1 MSLRRLLVF
10 LLVLPAA
17 TVLGQST
24 GQIVGS
30 VTDSSGAA
38 VPAAQILLTGKLTG
52 VQRTLSSDAAG
63 SFVVPDL
70 RIGSYSLKAT
80 APGFAP
86 RTVADVNVEVSQ
98 TTTVNIT
105 LGVATAV
112 NEVTVSSLAPVIDRS
127 TVVTGDVVTQ
137 KTVQEIP
144 LNGRH
149 FVELGVLI
157 PGSLVAPQAGF
168 LTSPIRG
175 QGALAFITAGN
186 REDTTNFLINGVN
199 LNDMAQNQITFQP
212 SIDTVAEFKVDNSTP
227 DAQNGRN
234 SGAVVNIA
242 TRSGNNEL
250 HGEVFE
256 FLRNEKLDAR
266 NFFAPVKN
274 PYKRNNFGA
283 ALGGPL
289 RHDKIFYFG
298 SYEGVRQAQGLPLN
312 TPVLTAAQRNGVTD
326 AAAQKLLALIPLPND
341 ASGTRFVGSLAAP
354 VQIDQGTGD
363 IQANLG
369 AADTL
374 HGYYA
379 LQADSRIEPTLQGD
393 NLPGFGDSRKARR
406 QVFTLSA
413 DHIVS
418 SATVNSLRLGFNRI
432 HITFSP
438 NTALKA
444 TDYGIAPGS
453 TSPLLPFVSLAGG
466 FALGGPAGF
475 PQGRSDTGTVV
486 ADTLSTLRGR
496 HYIQLGVEGRRAL
509 SNNFSATPGFA
520 AFSSLANFQAGHL
533 SFFSTTQGANNSDIA
548 VNSIGGFVQDTLK
561 LSPTLTLVGGLRYE
575 FNQTPIDT
583 GKRYVVVDPT
593 NGGLVSTTSPYHA
606 PTKQFQPRVGINWD
620 PRGDGK
626 EAIRA
631 GYGIYADQPVLNS
644 VTGLTGN
651 PPFAIPIF
659 AQPTAT
665 TPVLLD
671 TPLANSKT
679 GGISPSTIDPNF
691 RGDYVQDWNVNLQRQ
706 LTAALGFQA
715 GYYGSKGTH
724 LRLALNQNEGNPYAA
739 FGRSY
744 GIINEVT
751 DGGNSL
757 YNALWFSLKQ
767 HVASGLEFDTNYTY
781 SKSIDYNSLNSQG
794 ITVQDSHNF
803 RNDRGPSDYDARHHF
818 SLSGVYSVPY
828 HQVLLKDWQI
838 SSILVLQSGNP
849 FTVRVPG
856 GNPVGGVA
864 GTLRP
869 NMNGDSKLSNP
880 TPNLYFN
887 PAVFSLPA
895 KGAIGSEGRNALY
908 GPGFNNLDFSIA
920 RNFNILE
927 RATLQFRAEF
937 FDALNLTNFGQP
949 IATFGSPLLGQILST
964 RFAPGDSGSSRQ
976 IQFGLKISF

>member
-1 MSLRRLLVF
+1 MSLRRLLTF

-17 TVLGQST
+17 LVLGQST

-38 VPAAQILLTGKLTG
+38 VPAAQIQLTGKLTG

-70 RIGSYSLKAT
+70 RIGSYSLQAT

-86 RTVADVNVEVSQ
+86 RTVADVKVEVSQ

-369 AADTL
+369 SADTL

-379 LQADSRIEPTLQGD
+379 LQADSRQ
-393 NLPGFGDSRKARR
+393 
-406 QVFTLSA
+406 
-413 DHIVS
+413 
-418 SATVNSLRLGFNRI
+418 LR
-432 HITFSP
+432 P
-438 NTALKA
+438 
-444 TDYGIAPGS
+444 
-453 TSPLLPFVSLAGG
+453 LAGD
-466 FALGGPAGF
+466 A
-475 PQGRSDTGTVV
+475 SDQQKHGNR
-486 ADTLSTLRGR
+486 AAELIQQHLFRRDR
-496 HYIQLGVEGRRAL
+496 H
-509 SNNFSATPGFA
+509 
-520 AFSSLANFQAGHL
+520 
-533 SFFSTTQGANNSDIA
+533 
-548 VNSIGGFVQDTLK
+548 
-561 LSPTLTLVGGLRYE
+561 
-575 FNQTPIDT
+575 
-583 GKRYVVVDPT
+583 
-593 NGGLVSTTSPYHA
+593 
-606 PTKQFQPRVGINWD
+606 QPRTGAD
-620 PRGDGK
+620 
-626 EAIRA
+626 
-631 GYGIYADQPVLNS
+631 GYGYAAPESACEQGQSVAQPLTATGQQAIADRKGDTDECEDQPHA
-644 VTGLTGN
+644 LTWRHALAGDQQVN
-651 PPFAIPIF
+651 
-659 AQPTAT
+659 AQ
-665 TPVLLD
+665 
-671 TPLANSKT
+671 
-679 GGISPSTIDPNF
+679 
-691 RGDYVQDWNVNLQRQ
+691 
-706 LTAALGFQA
+706 
-715 GYYGSKGTH
+715 
-724 LRLALNQNEGNPYAA
+724 
-739 FGRSY
+739 
-744 GIINEVT
+744 
-751 DGGNSL
+751 
-757 YNALWFSLKQ
+757 
-767 HVASGLEFDTNYTY
+767 
-781 SKSIDYNSLNSQG
+781 
-794 ITVQDSHNF
+794 
-803 RNDRGPSDYDARHHF
+803 RH
-818 SLSGVYSVPY
+818 PERC
-828 HQVLLKDWQI
+828 
-838 SSILVLQSGNP
+838 
-849 FTVRVPG
+849 RV
-856 GNPVGGVA
+856 
-864 GTLRP
+864 
-869 NMNGDSKLSNP
+869 D
-880 TPNLYFN
+880 
-887 PAVFSLPA
+887 
-895 KGAIGSEGRNALY
+895 E
-908 GPGFNNLDFSIA
+908 
-920 RNFNILE
+920 
-927 RATLQFRAEF
+927 
-937 FDALNLTNFGQP
+937 
-949 IATFGSPLLGQILST
+949 
-964 RFAPGDSGSSRQ
+964 
-976 IQFGLKISF
+976 